1 MTNDLLPKFA
11 LMFTGIVEA
20 LAEIQAV
27 EVKGGNRNYRISSPI
42 TQELKIDQ
50 SVAHNGVC
58 LTVVAVEGSVY
69 TVTAVDETLKKT
81 TLGDW
86 QPGKKLNLERS
97 LRVGDRLDG
106 HFVQGHVDAVAECI
120 EAREAD
126 GSWIFRFRFPE
137 EFAPLMV
144 EKGSACIDGVSL
156 TVFGLGRNEFS
167 VTIIPYTFGHTG
179 FGQLRAGDR
188 VNIEFDVLGK
198 YFLRHRSLAAPDSI
212 H

>member
-1 MTNDLLPKFA
+1 
-11 LMFTGIVEA
+11 MFTGIVEA
-20 LAEIQAV
+20 LAEIKRV
-27 EVKGGNRNYRISSPI
+27 EPDGGNRNYRISSPI
-42 TQELKIDQ
+42 THELKIDQ

-58 LTVVAVEGSVY
+58 LTVVAIEGDVY
-69 TVTAVDETLKKT
+69 TVTAVDETLRKT

-86 QPGKKLNLERS
+86 QSGKKLNLERS

-137 EFAPLMV
+137 EFAQLMV

-167 VTIIPYTFGHTG
+167 VTIIPYTFEHTG

-198 YFLRHRSLAAPDSI
+198 YFLRQQQLAAPDSI

>member
-1 MTNDLLPKFA
+1 
-11 LMFTGIVEA
+11 MFTGIVEA
-20 LAEIQAV
+20 LAEIR
-27 EVKGGNRNYRISSPI
+27 EVVAEGSNLHYRIQSTI
-42 TQELKIDQ
+42 THELKIDQ

-58 LTVVAVEGSVY
+58 LTVVALENDVY

-86 QPGKKLNLERS
+86 QAGKKLNLERS

-120 EAREAD
+120 EVREAG

-137 EFAPLMV
+137 SFAPLLV
-144 EKGSACIDGVSL
+144 EKGSVCIDGVSL
-156 TVFGLGRNEFS
+156 TVFAVGRDEFT
-167 VTIIPYTFGHTG
+167 VTIIPYTFEHTG
-179 FGQLRAGDR
+179 FGQLRAGSR

-198 YFLRHRSLAAPDSI
+198 YFLRQRSLAGADSALQP
-212 H
+212 

>member
-1 MTNDLLPKFA
+1 
-11 LMFTGIVEA
+11 MFTGIIEA
-20 LAEIQAV
+20 LAEIR
-27 EVKGGNRNYRISSPI
+27 EVIAEGSNLHYRINSPI

-50 SVAHNGVC
+50 SVSHNGVC
-58 LTVVAVEGSVY
+58 LTVVALENDDY

-86 QPGKKLNLERS
+86 QAGKKVNLERS

-126 GSWIFRFRFPE
+126 GSWIFSFRFPE
-137 EFAPLMV
+137 EFAPLLV
-144 EKGSACIDGVSL
+144 EKGSVCIDGVSL
-156 TVFGLGRNEFS
+156 TVFAVGRNEFT

-179 FGQLRAGDR
+179 FGQLTAGSR

-198 YFLRHRSLAAPDSI
+198 YFLRQQQLQSTAS
-212 H
+212 

>member
-1 MTNDLLPKFA
+1 MTYGPGPRSFA
-11 LMFTGIVEA
+11 PMFTGIVEA
-20 LAEIQAV
+20 LAEIR
-27 EVKGGNRNYRISSPI
+27 EVIAEGSNLHYRIHSPI
-42 TQELKIDQ
+42 THELKIDQ
-50 SVAHNGVC
+50 SVSHNGVC
-58 LTVVAVEGSVY
+58 LTVVALENDVY

-86 QPGKKLNLERS
+86 QTGKKLNLERS

-137 EFAPLMV
+137 EFAPLLV
-144 EKGSACIDGVSL
+144 EKGSVCIDGVSL
-156 TVFGLGRNEFS
+156 TVFAVGRNEFT

-179 FGQLRAGDR
+179 FGQLQAGSR

-198 YFLRHRSLAAPDSI
+198 YFLRQQQLQSTKS
-212 H
+212 